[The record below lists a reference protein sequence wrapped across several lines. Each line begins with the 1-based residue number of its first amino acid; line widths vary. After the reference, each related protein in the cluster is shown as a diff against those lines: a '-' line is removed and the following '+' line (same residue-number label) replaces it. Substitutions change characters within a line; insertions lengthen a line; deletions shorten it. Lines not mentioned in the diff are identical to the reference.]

1 MEDFKDCKSC
11 KPSEHN
17 EDVETTVE
25 KWQWPLSDE
34 QWERL
39 QTSLSQTEE
48 GEQRL
53 QIYRK
58 VRETGEI
65 PSCIDAEQWES
76 QWNEDL
82 QQVGI

>member
-1 MEDFKDCKSC
+1 MNMESFEDSNRTAQN
-11 KPSEHN
+11 N
-17 EDVETTVE
+17 EGIETSVE
-25 KWQWPLSDE
+25 KWHWSLSDE
-34 QWERL
+34 QWEKL
-39 QTSLSQTEE
+39 QAYLSQTEE

-53 QIYRK
+53 QIYRN

-82 QQVGI
+82 QQAGI